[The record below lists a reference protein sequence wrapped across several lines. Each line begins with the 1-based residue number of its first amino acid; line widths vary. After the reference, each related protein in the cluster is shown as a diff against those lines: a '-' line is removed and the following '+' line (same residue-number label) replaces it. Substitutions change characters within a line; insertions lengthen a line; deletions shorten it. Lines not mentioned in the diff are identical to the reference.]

1 MRRREFIFLVG
12 GVAAAWPLFAHAQ
25 QPAVPVVAMLNGQ
38 SAEGYSHLA
47 EAVRLGL
54 KDEGFVDGQNVT
66 IEYHWAAGRDE
77 QLPAMA
83 VDLVDRHVAVLLT
96 GGSTWATIS
105 AKAATA
111 TIPIVFTT
119 ASDPIK
125 LGYVTSLNR
134 PGGNVTG
141 VSFLASQLVAKRLE
155 LAAQLVPKEATIGFL
170 GRPRE
175 PRYAADRKYI
185 ESAAAALGRKILFI
199 DIAGERDFES
209 TFATAAREHVG
220 VLIPLN
226 DPFFNSHR
234 SALVALAARHSLPTI
249 YESREPVADGG
260 LMSYGTSITGAYR
273 QVGVYAGRILK
284 GEKAS
289 DLPVVQSTRFELV
302 INLKTAKTLGLSIP
316 RDLLVAAD
324 EVIE

>member
-1 MRRREFIFLVG
+1 MRRRDFIILVG
-12 GVAAAWPLFAHAQ
+12 GAAASWPLAVLAQ

-141 VSFLASQLVAKRLE
+141 VSFLASQLVVKRLE
-155 LAAQLVPKEATIGFL
+155 LASQLVSKEVVIGFV

-175 PRYAADRKYI
+175 PRYAADRKVI
-185 ESAAAALGRKILFI
+185 ESAAAAVGRKILFL
-199 DIAGERDFES
+199 DIADERELES
-209 TFATAAREHVG
+209 AFAIANREHVG
-220 VLIPLN
+220 ILIPLN

-234 SALVALAARHSLPTI
+234 SALVALAASHSLPTI

-260 LMSYGTSITGAYR
+260 LMSYGTSIRGAYR